1 MMLGKI
7 VNNLSM
13 KWKILL
19 IVSVPFLGLLH
30 TSGTVILDERKILEA
45 SDKVYDLTIVS
56 EKISFLVHE
65 LQKERG
71 MSAGFLGSKGKSFA
85 EQIEVQRDL
94 TNQKHK
100 ELEETISNI
109 DQSEYGSDFQNLV
122 RNATVLL
129 SNLESWRDKV
139 SSQSVSV
146 KDAVHYYTRT
156 NAGLLNIIGYMTHL
170 STNSE
175 LVNLIAAYFNFLQA
189 KERAGLERAVLSNV
203 FARGH
208 FSGNE
213 FVRFNELM
221 NQQKTYHNL
230 FLTLAS
236 ADGKKIFKSRMN
248 EAPINEVQRIRNV
261 VLLKEK
267 KMQLISEIELMLGY
281 GGLINHYKDYLIQ
294 GNQNQYEKF
303 KKAYT
308 ELKEKLSE
316 LRQLQGISALEQD
329 AVSTIEDM
337 TNRYNTNIEIIKE
350 NFAKRIRSMRNNDL
364 VSVEDFEGILAINFL
379 AKGGNFGIPAE
390 SWFEKITQKINILKE
405 IENQLSQEV
414 QTKAQALI
422 KTATAQI
429 WFLTLVFCVLL
440 GLSVF
445 FMVLTINYVLAG
457 LKKIMEASHRM
468 GNGDFSQMIIVDS
481 NDEIGS
487 LSEELNKTQGQLT
500 EMLKDIQKLSNNLSH
515 SSGELKAVSGQLVTG
530 SEEMSEQTTSVSSA
544 TEEMSVNIST
554 MAAAAEEMSVN
565 VSTVSSSAEQMS
577 HNMNTIASAI
587 EEMSVSIEE
596 VATNAK
602 NASGVAEE
610 AKSLSRSANEKMD
623 VLNSSAQEI
632 GQVTEMI
639 KKIAQQTNLLALN
652 ATIEAASAGDA
663 GKGFAVVAGE
673 IKELAN
679 QSAQAAEEITAKI
692 TGIQKNS
699 IDTNGVIQGV
709 SDIIGSINESVI
721 TITSSVQQQTLAA
734 NEISANVSEANKGAG
749 DIASSIAEISNGTIE
764 MSKSAGE
771 GARGA
776 SEVASSIQMV
786 NKASNDSGNSARIVS
801 SSADNQNVVAKELQ
815 GMVEKFRIS
824 G

>member
-1 MMLGKI
+1 
-7 VNNLSM
+7 M

-30 TSGTVILDERKILEA
+30 TSGTVILDERDTLKA
-45 SDKVYDLTIVS
+45 SDKVYNLTIVS

-71 MSAGFLGSKGKSFA
+71 MSAGFLGSKGSSFA
-85 EQIEVQRDL
+85 NQIDVQRDL
-94 TNQKHK
+94 TNQKRK
-100 ELEETISNI
+100 ELEETINGI
-109 DQSEYGSDFQNLV
+109 QQEEYGSDFQNLV

-129 SNLESWRDKV
+129 GNLESWRDKV
-139 SSQSVSV
+139 SAQSVSV
-146 KDAVHYYTRT
+146 KDAVQYYTRT
-156 NAGLLNIIGYMTHL
+156 NASLLNVIGYMTHL
-170 STNSE
+170 SSDAE
-175 LVNLIAAYFNFLQA
+175 LANLIAAYFNFLQA
-189 KERAGLERAVLSNV
+189 KERAGIERAVLSNV
-203 FARGH
+203 FARGY
-208 FSGNE
+208 FVGNE
-213 FVRFNELM
+213 FVKINALI
-221 NQQKTYHNL
+221 NQQKTYQDL

-236 ADGKKIFKSRMN
+236 PEGKKIFKSRMN
-248 EAPINEVQRIRNV
+248 ESAVGEVQKIRNI
-261 VLLKEK
+261 VLQKEK
-267 KMQLISEIELMLGY
+267 KMQLIAEIESKLGY
-281 GGLINHYKDYLIQ
+281 GGLISYYKDYLIQ
-294 GNQNQYEKF
+294 GNQAQYDEYQKI
-303 KKAYT
+303 YT
-308 ELKEKLSE
+308 TLKTKLSE
-316 LRQLQGISALEQD
+316 LKQLQGVSVLELD
-329 AVSTIEDM
+329 AVADIESLIAQYNANMELIKANVEKRVRSTRDD
-337 TNRYNTNIEIIKE
+337 
-350 NFAKRIRSMRNNDL
+350 DL
-364 VSVEDFEGILAINFL
+364 VSVEDFDGVIAISFL
-379 AKGGNFGIPAE
+379 AKGGDFGIKAE
-390 SWFEKITQKINILKE
+390 NWFEKITQKINILKD

-414 QTKAQALI
+414 QTRAQALI

-440 GLSVF
+440 GLSIF
-445 FMVLTINYVLAG
+445 FMVLTIKYVLSG

-468 GNGDFSQMIIVDS
+468 GNGDFSQMIVVDS

-500 EMLKDIQKLSNNLSH
+500 EMLMDIQKLSNNLSD

-530 SEEMSEQTTSVSSA
+530 SEEMSGQTTSVSSA

-596 VATNAK
+596 VASNAK
-602 NASGVAEE
+602 SASGVAEE
-610 AKSLSRSANEKMD
+610 AKSLSHSANEKMD

-709 SDIIGSINESVI
+709 SNIIESINDSVL
-721 TITSSVQQQTLAA
+721 TITNSVQQQTLAA

-771 GARGA
+771 GAKGA
-776 SEVASSIQMV
+776 SDVASSIQLV
-786 NKASNDSGNSARIVS
+786 NKASNESGNSARIVS

-815 GMVEKFRIS
+815 EMVEKFRIS